1 MSTTEDI
8 RDTEAH
14 TIVSTALAT
23 VEPQPLDDEGRFF
36 SIVIPEGGS
45 QEVIDLEELRD
56 DLLPNPR
63 RKTGTYAV
71 HDADSFAA
79 YFAKH
84 ASDDTEV
91 WADTTSHRLV
101 AVVNAHAGTAA
112 GLAGHE
118 DHRLSYAVQTT
129 DAWKAWTKLDN
140 QLMNQAAFA
149 EHIENRRI
157 DIVDPSSADMLE
169 LAQSFQATIGVQFQ
183 SSKRLQSGERQLE
196 YKEQVD
202 ASAGRSGQLEI
213 PETFTLRLIPFEG
226 AGVFDVTA
234 RFRYR
239 ITNGQLSIGYQLERP
254 EDVIREAFETV
265 IAAVETK
272 TKATVLRGVP
282 A

>member
-1 MSTTEDI
+1 MTTTDEI

-14 TIVSTALAT
+14 TIGALAT
-23 VEPQPLDDEGRFF
+23 AAAEPQPLDDEGRFF
-36 SIVIPEGGS
+36 SVVVPEGGS
-45 QEVIDLEELRD
+45 QKTVDLEALREAT
-56 DLLPNPR
+56 LANPR
-63 RKTGTYAV
+63 RKVGSYRV

-84 ASDDTEV
+84 ASVDSEI
-91 WADTTSHRLV
+91 WADTTEHKLV
-101 AVVNAHAGTAA
+101 AVLDAHAATAE

-129 DAWKAWTKLDN
+129 DAWKAWTELDN

-157 DIVDPSSADMLE
+157 DIVAPSSADMLE

-202 ASAGRSGQLEI
+202 ATAGRSGQLEI

-226 AGVFDVTA
+226 ASVFDVVA

-239 ITNGQLSIGYQLERP
+239 ITNGQLAIGYQLERP

-265 IAAVETK
+265 IAAVASKTET
-272 TKATVLRGVP
+272 TIYRGVT